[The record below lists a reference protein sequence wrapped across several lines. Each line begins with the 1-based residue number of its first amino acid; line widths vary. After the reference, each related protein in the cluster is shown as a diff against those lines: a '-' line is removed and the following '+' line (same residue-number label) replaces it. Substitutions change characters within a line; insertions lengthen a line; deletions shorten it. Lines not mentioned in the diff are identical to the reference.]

1 MTHEPLEAVVCLN
14 PALLSLSQRTCS
26 IMSDNGPLF
35 GPHLRPRTGRTGY
48 FNSTRGGPQTRGFHF
63 LRRRLCGLLSVVCG
77 RDRSKRRFAA
87 RKRRVRRDYF
97 APTALTDVVVAEWQ
111 RLRNRRAAALKVSL
125 LFREILPS
133 EH

>member
-1 MTHEPLEAVVCLN
+1 MVRYLV
-14 PALLSLSQRTCS
+14 RTCGQ
-26 IMSDNGPLF
+26 GPVGLATSTPL
-35 GPHLRPRTGRTGY
+35 GADPRRE
-48 FNSTRGGPQTRGFHF
+48 GFTF
-63 LRRRLCGLLSVVCG
+63 CGGLLSVVCG

-87 RKRRVRRDYF
+87 RKRRVRRDYL